1 MKDFTI
7 VRRGFDTTEVD
18 SYIAG
23 LENEIEK
30 RNHTIARYREQEDAI
45 NRAVIEAQIT
55 ADSIIKKA
63 NEDASRIHQEAA
75 SELGAIRAEAM
86 KLRANLAEF
95 QESYNRLLRR
105 YLYTGH
111 CEDMTQIY
119 DRLESVLA
127 TIDVDPASLAPMPEI
142 QSEPLDASGRPIAA
156 DTNQSNTG
164 NFSLDD
170 IRGALIDSK
179 I

>member
-30 RNHTIARYREQEDAI
+30 RNRTIARYREQEDAI

-63 NEDASRIHQEAA
+63 NEDASRIHSEATC
-75 SELGAIRAEAM
+75 ELGAVRAEAL
-86 KLRANLAEF
+86 KLRANLVEF

-111 CEDMTQIY
+111 CEDMNQIY

-127 TIDVDPASLAPMPEI
+127 EIDVDASTLPPMPEI
-142 QSEPLDASGRPIAA
+142 QSEPTDATGRPIP
-156 DTNQSNTG
+156 NQSDTG
-164 NFSLDD
+164 NFSLED
-170 IRGALIDSK
+170 IRGALIDSQV
-179 I
+179 

>member
-30 RNHTIARYREQEDAI
+30 RDKAIARYREQEDAI
-45 NRAVIEAQIT
+45 NRAVIEAQLT
-55 ADSIIKKA
+55 ADSILKKA
-63 NEDASRIHQEAA
+63 NEDAARIHSDAA
-75 SELGAIRAEAM
+75 SELGAIRAAAL
-86 KLRANLAEF
+86 KLRSNLAEF

-119 DRLESVLA
+119 DRLDSVLKL
-127 TIDVDPASLAPMPEI
+127 IDVDPESTPPMPEL
-142 QSEPLDASGRPIAA
+142 QSEPVDATGRPIPMES
-156 DTNQSNTG
+156 QSNTG
-164 NFSLDD
+164 SFSLDD

-179 I
+179 F